1 MSASPTQSREV
12 MAALAPVATSLTHPA
27 YTPMGPTMPQV
38 PMPEATAEAGSFISS
53 RNRQVARGPVMAE
66 VRIAGSQMRGLR
78 TMLPIWSMEV
88 PRP

>member
-12 MAALAPVATSLTHPA
+12 MAALAPEGYIVDPSGVHPDGA
-27 YTPMGPTMPQV
+27 HHAAGAHAGGHGGGRVVHLQ
-38 PMPEATAEAGSFISS
+38 PEQAG
-53 RNRQVARGPVMAE
+53 QGPVMAE